1 MWLCRAAIGVA
12 SLLLLAA
19 WAGSTEAAETHPA
32 DVIVTVT
39 GESAHSFEE
48 AKEEALRKAV
58 EMGAG
63 KEVFSD
69 TRIADFALMHDTIV
83 SRAAGYVRAFDILD
97 RKEVQGVYTVRIRAT
112 VAVGQIRDDWGAIQI
127 ALKQEGRPNFL
138 VVCTEEVMH
147 YLTGQPLPGTGN
159 IAESRLRDHF
169 LEKGFDLIDDETLA
183 KKVGR
188 EVTRAMLARDEERA
202 VDAANRVNADYLVIV
217 TAKGRARG
225 PERVYGR
232 DMWTVDADLRVKV
245 PATDSALLVAD
256 KTAKQQRLS
265 EDPTTAAGDALHL
278 AVDEIWPR
286 LLTGMLKNWGDRL
299 INGREIVCV
308 GRRIPNNVHDAIAGG
323 LERVSSVR
331 NVSTVDHNEVS
342 STDRVVTHL
351 KPMRL
356 GEEIVRA
363 SGGLVRTVGYSR
375 GRLEYEMVPVPP
387 PQLVQPPPPPPPP
400 GPVTPPPQGPTDQG
414 KSPPVEQGAVG
425 SEGGGSKIPIVS
437 FMSTLPPWAL
447 PVAISIVAVVAA
459 FVIGILVARRK
470 GRG

>member
-1 MWLCRAAIGVA
+1 MLV
-12 SLLLLAA
+12 LAA
-19 WAGSTEAAETHPA
+19 GLSAPGAGAEIAPA

-39 GESAHSFEE
+39 GGSAHSFEE
-48 AKEEALRKAV
+48 AREDALRKAV

-63 KEVFSD
+63 KELESL
-69 TRIADFALMHDTIV
+69 TRIADFALLHDTIV
-83 SRAAGYVRAFDILD
+83 SRANGYVRVLD
-97 RKEVQGVYTVRIRAT
+97 DLEKKEVQGVYTVRIRAA
-112 VAVGQIRDDWGAIQI
+112 VARGQVGDDVLAIQI
-127 ALKQEGRPNFL
+127 AYKQEGRPNFL

-169 LEKGFDLIDDETLA
+169 LEKRFDLIDDETLA
-183 KKVGR
+183 RKIGR

-225 PERVYGR
+225 PERIYGR
-232 DMWTVDADLRVKV
+232 DMWTVDADLRVKM

-286 LLTGMLKNWGDRL
+286 LLNGMLKNWGDRL
-299 INGREIVCV
+299 INGHKIECV
-308 GRRIPNNVHDAIAGG
+308 GRRITKSIHEAI
-323 LERVSSVR
+323 VR
-331 NVSTVDHNEVS
+331 NLEKVPGVKSVSTSEIQEVS
-342 STDRVVTHL
+342 STDWVITHL

-356 GEEIVRA
+356 GEEIVKA
-363 SGGLVRTVGYSR
+363 SGNLVRIVGYSR
-375 GRLEYEMVPVPP
+375 GRLEYEMAPVAPP
-387 PQLVQPPPPPPPP
+387 LPPPPVLPP
-400 GPVTPPPQGPTDQG
+400 GPSTASGQGPGGSPVTPLAG
-414 KSPPVEQGAVG
+414 SLEPPVVPPVGLNNGAGTISVLQR
-425 SEGGGSKIPIVS
+425 IAALLDNPPAWL
-437 FMSTLPPWAL
+437 LPA
-447 PVAISIVAVVAA
+447 VISAVAVVAA